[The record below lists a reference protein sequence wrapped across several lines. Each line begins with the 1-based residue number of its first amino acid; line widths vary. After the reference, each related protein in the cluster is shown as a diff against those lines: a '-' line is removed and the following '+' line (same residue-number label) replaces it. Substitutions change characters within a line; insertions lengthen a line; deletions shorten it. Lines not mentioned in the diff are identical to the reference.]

1 MLRGSIQLAKIFLCA
16 YLRKAAL
23 SALFK
28 PERQL
33 AVASVC
39 AKLPIIV
46 GVDAAWKGG
55 LPSGLE
61 FRLERM
67 VRQPSRHLAESRC

>member
-16 YLRKAAL
+16 CQRKADL
-23 SALFK
+23 SALCK
-28 PERQL
+28 PKRQL
-33 AVASVC
+33 AVARVC
-39 AKLPIIV
+39 VKLPIIV

-61 FRLERM
+61 LRLERM
-67 VRQPSRHLAESRC
+67 VRQPSRHVAESQR